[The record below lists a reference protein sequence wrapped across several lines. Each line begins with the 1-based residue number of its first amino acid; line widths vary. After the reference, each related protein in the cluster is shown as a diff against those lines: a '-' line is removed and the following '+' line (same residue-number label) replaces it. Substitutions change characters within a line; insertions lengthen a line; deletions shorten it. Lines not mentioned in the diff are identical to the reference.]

1 VAINPY
7 AGGDGQRMA
16 RTLGGQILGGEVFD
30 TPSLRFLPP
39 RSEGLYGLLQ
49 KLPPSRALT
58 RPIRWGLEHL
68 PPAVIR
74 TLLMGFVTTY
84 LSPDVSMFANGA
96 ILTDAD
102 GRLSSN
108 TDDPIALVTARLG
121 QRGGFIIGDR
131 ALYQKYSA
139 APHHVA
145 TAPSV
150 AYAYMPDFKR
160 SRKDIFHE
168 GETLADL
175 ANSMGVPA
183 ETLEASARQA
193 KSGGK
198 PTSLDRGPFFAMGPV
213 HSLLVQTNGGL
224 KVDTDLRVADADGN
238 PIPGLY
244 AAGNAGQGGVLLM
257 GYGHHLGW
265 AFTSGRL
272 AGRNAAQL
280 SAGATK

>member
-1 VAINPY
+1 
-7 AGGDGQRMA
+7 MA
-16 RTLGGQILGGEVFD
+16 RTLGGQILNGEVFD

-39 RSEGLYGLLQ
+39 QGEGLYGLLQ

-58 RPIRWGLEHL
+58 LPIKWGLQHL

-102 GRLSSN
+102 GRLASD
-108 TDDPIALVTARLG
+108 TDDPVPLVTARLG
-121 QRGGFIIGDR
+121 ERGGYIVGDR
-131 ALYQKYSA
+131 ALYEKFSA

-145 TAPSV
+145 TAPGV

-168 GETLADL
+168 ADTVAGLATTL
-175 ANSMGVPA
+175 GVPVD
-183 ETLEASARQA
+183 TLEASVAQA
-193 KSGGK
+193 KSGDK
-198 PTSLDRGPFFAMGPV
+198 PTSLAQGPFFAMGPV

-224 KVDTDLRVADADGN
+224 KVNTELRVVDADGA
-238 PIPGLY
+238 PIPGLF

-272 AGRNAAQL
+272 AGRNAAHNAASIL
-280 SAGATK
+280 SGATK